1 MLLILRGNFYN
12 IRLSKILKKILYS
25 EKCLLESAYQEF
37 KDYLFQNKM
46 LYLKISYLIIFPDLV
61 DEYQQYQDAT
71 ADDDEDDEE
80 EEYEQDGD
88 Y

>member
-1 MLLILRGNFYN
+1 MATVCHCA
-12 IRLSKILKKILYS
+12 YS
-25 EKCLLESAYQEF
+25 
-37 KDYLFQNKM
+37 
-46 LYLKISYLIIFPDLV
+46 IIFPDLV